1 MFALYEKFIDTYK
14 NGTNSEF
21 EAAAFNFISAE
32 PENKFEGEG
41 AELLFKAGIMYRRWR
56 TQSISCK
63 HARKEMF
70 VLLKQLADMDL
81 PNPYGEEKQEEKP
94 DLEPENPEEEVVEP
108 EPETTEEEPEVVEL
122 EEPVHVLGV
131 VPEEKRSFFGRHKK

>member
-81 PNPYGEEKQEEKP
+81 PNPYDKP
-94 DLEPENPEEEVVEP
+94 EEVVEP
-108 EPETTEEEPEVVEL
+108 ETVEETEVVEEVVN
-122 EEPVHVLGV
+122 EEPVRVLGV
-131 VPEEKRSFFGRHKK
+131 VPEEKKSFFGRHKK

>member
-1 MFALYEKFIDTYK
+1 MFALYEKFIDAYK

-81 PNPYGEEKQEEKP
+81 PNPYDK
-94 DLEPENPEEEVVEP
+94 PEEEEVIEHEPEVVEP
-108 EPETTEEEPEVVEL
+108 EPETVEEPEVVEEVVN

-131 VPEEKRSFFGRHKK
+131 VPEEKKSFFSRHKK

>member
-70 VLLKQLADMDL
+70 VLLKQLADLDL
-81 PNPYGEEKQEEKP
+81 PNPYDKP
-94 DLEPENPEEEVVEP
+94 EEVVEP
-108 EPETTEEEPEVVEL
+108 EMVEETEVVEKVVN
-122 EEPVHVLGV
+122 EEPVRVLGV
-131 VPEEKRSFFGRHKK
+131 VPEEKKSFFGRHKK

>member
-70 VLLKQLADMDL
+70 VLLKQLADLDL
-81 PNPYGEEKQEEKP
+81 PNPYDK
-94 DLEPENPEEEVVEP
+94 PEEEVVEP
-108 EPETTEEEPEVVEL
+108 EMVEETEVVEEVVN
-122 EEPVHVLGV
+122 EEPVRVLGV
-131 VPEEKRSFFGRHKK
+131 VPEEKKSFFGRHKK

>member
-21 EAAAFNFISAE
+21 EAAAFNFIAAE

-81 PNPYGEEKQEEKP
+81 PNPYDKPEEEKP
-94 DLEPENPEEEVVEP
+94 
-108 EPETTEEEPEVVEL
+108 ETVEPEVVEEVVN

-131 VPEEKRSFFGRHKK
+131 VPEEKKSFFSRHKK

>member
-21 EAAAFNFISAE
+21 EAAAFNFITAE

-81 PNPYGEEKQEEKP
+81 PNPYDKPEEEEVI
-94 DLEPENPEEEVVEP
+94 EPEPEVVEP
-108 EPETTEEEPEVVEL
+108 EPETVEEPEVVEEVVN

-131 VPEEKRSFFGRHKK
+131 VPEEKKSFFSRHKK

>member
-81 PNPYGEEKQEEKP
+81 PNPYDKP
-94 DLEPENPEEEVVEP
+94 EEEEVVEP
-108 EPETTEEEPEVVEL
+108 EPEVVEPEPETVEPEPEVVEEVVN

-131 VPEEKRSFFGRHKK
+131 VPEEKKSFFGRHKK

>member
-81 PNPYGEEKQEEKP
+81 PNPYDKPEEEEVI
-94 DLEPENPEEEVVEP
+94 EPEPEVVEP
-108 EPETTEEEPEVVEL
+108 EPETVEPEPEVVEEVVN

-131 VPEEKRSFFGRHKK
+131 VPEEKKSFFSRHKK

>member
-81 PNPYGEEKQEEKP
+81 PNPYDKPEEEEVI
-94 DLEPENPEEEVVEP
+94 EPEPEVVEP
-108 EPETTEEEPEVVEL
+108 EPETVEPEPEVVE
-122 EEPVHVLGV
+122 EVVNEKPVHVLGV
-131 VPEEKRSFFGRHKK
+131 VPEEKKSFFSRHKK

>member
-81 PNPYGEEKQEEKP
+81 PNPYDKPEEEEVI
-94 DLEPENPEEEVVEP
+94 EPEPEVVEP
-108 EPETTEEEPEVVEL
+108 EPETVEEPEVVEEVVN

-131 VPEEKRSFFGRHKK
+131 VPEEKKSFFSRHKK